1 MNRSRTHKSSLVALT
16 VSAILSAHAG
26 AASSSTA
33 QSIDIPAGDLTTALE
48 MLARQ
53 SGVELVYRPEALKG
67 LRTEGVHGALTSEEA
82 VQKLLEG
89 TSLKLRADASGVL
102 LISDASAGSNGALR
116 VAQNGTASNTAE
128 EDVEE
133 VVVSGV
139 KFRYEEAQSAL
150 KIPLALKDTP
160 QTVIVVTKDL
170 MDFASIH
177 QFSDIYKIDASG
189 GTSHAGDQVPRN
201 YYRGFRQQSS
211 NSIKV
216 DGFRMSGRTNLDLS
230 LFERFEVVKGATSTL
245 YGQNSIGGT
254 LNAVSKMPQS
264 QFGGNLSLEAGSYD
278 HYRGDLDFYGPLG
291 AGDRLSYRM
300 VASYLDEDQAVD
312 FTYSKRLVLA
322 PSVKFE
328 ISPDT
333 TLIARVSYQ
342 KSEFPYYF
350 GYGLQFLG
358 TDRFDLSQVTKDNF
372 KIPDLPR
379 DRAAN
384 MPWNKTDRSAIFAL
398 TTLEHRFG
406 DNWHLRANL
415 QYNHLTEDQNSG
427 QANAITGLDGLTGTS
442 IYAYDDNDHV
452 YAGEVNLYGDVEMFG
467 RKHTLFFGADY
478 ARLDNRSLFADDS
491 MSGEQTGFS
500 ILNPDYSLI
509 PKHSQFSDYSFFFG
523 EKSRTKQSGVTAQA
537 ILRPTDR
544 LTAIAGGRYS
554 RDVEDDRTS
563 CCALDSALGENTHTK
578 DDDFTFQGGLTYKL
592 TESTNLYASYGETF
606 EPQSGTLASGA
617 GAGPQQGTAKEIG
630 AKGDLL
636 DRGFSWSV
644 ALFDMRRSHITQ
656 RVLGTPYVEEAGTQ
670 RSRGAEV
677 ELKGDFK
684 NGWNLFGSFAYL
696 DAEYVAGQLKGAQPV
711 NAPKFGASVFGSYE
725 FLDGPLKGLG
735 FGAGVVHKEKFSQHT
750 VYYASA
756 TPTILDFGMQHDFTE
771 VDLRAFYRRDKLY
784 YHLGVTNVFNTKY
797 FVQHTDNFANPYLI
811 NPARAIIGR
820 VTYQF

>member
-1 MNRSRTHKSSLVALT
+1 MTRPKITKSSLVAFA

-26 AASSSTA
+26 AADSKTT

-48 MLARQ
+48 TLARQ
-53 SGVELVYRPEALKG
+53 AGVELVYRPEQLKG
-67 LRTEGVHGALTSEEA
+67 LRTDGVHGALTSEQA
-82 VQKLLEG
+82 VEKLLEG
-89 TSLKLRADASGVL
+89 TPLRLRADASGVL
-102 LISDASAGSNGALR
+102 LISDASSKDGSLHMAQADASGA
-116 VAQNGTASNTAE
+116 ASG
-128 EDVEE
+128 DDIDE

-139 KFRYEEAQSAL
+139 KFRYEEAQSAM

-160 QTVIVVTKDL
+160 QTVLVVTKDL
-170 MDFASIH
+170 MDFAGIH

-189 GTSHAGDQVPRN
+189 GTAHAGDQVPRN
-201 YYRGFRQQSS
+201 YYRGFRQQSA

-230 LFERFEVVKGATSTL
+230 LFERFEVVKGPTSTL

-254 LNAVSKMPQS
+254 LNAVSKLPQPD
-264 QFGGNLSLEAGSYD
+264 FGGNFSVEAGSYD

-291 AGDRLSYRM
+291 SSDRVSYRM
-300 VASYLDEDQAVD
+300 VASWLDEDLPVD

-328 ISPDT
+328 LTPDT
-333 TLIARVSYQ
+333 TLITRVSYQ
-342 KSEFPYYF
+342 KSQFPYYF

-358 TDRFDLSQVTKDNF
+358 TDRFDLSQVTRDNF

-384 MPWNKTDRSAIFAL
+384 MPWNKTERSALFAL

-406 DNWHLRANL
+406 ENWNLRANL
-415 QYNHLTEDQNSG
+415 QYNHLTEEQNSG
-427 QANAITGLDGLTGTS
+427 QANAITGLDGLTGAS

-500 ILNPDYSLI
+500 ILDPDYSLI
-509 PKHSQFSDYSFFFG
+509 PRHSQFSDYAFFFG
-523 EKSRTKQSGVTAQA
+523 EKSRTKQSGFTAQA
-537 ILRPTDR
+537 ILHPTDR
-544 LTAIAGGRYS
+544 FTALLGGRYS

-563 CCALDSALGENTHTK
+563 CCALDSALGENTHTVN
-578 DDDFTFQGGLTYKL
+578 DDFTFQGGVTFKV

-606 EPQSGTLASGA
+606 EPQSGTLANGA
-617 GAGPQQGTAKEIG
+617 SAGPQQGTSKEIG
-630 AKGDLL
+630 AKGELL
-636 DRGFSWSV
+636 DRGLSWSV
-644 ALFDMRRSHITQ
+644 ALFDMRRAHITQ
-656 RVLGTPYVEEAGTQ
+656 RVLGTSFVEEAGTQ

-696 DAEYVAGQLKGAQPV
+696 DAEYIAGEFKGAQPV
-711 NAPKFGASVFGSYE
+711 NAPKYGASVFGSYE
-725 FLDGPLKGLG
+725 FLDGPMKGLG
-735 FGAGVVHKEKFSQHT
+735 FGAGLVHKEKFSQHT
-750 VYYASA
+750 VYYAST
-756 TPTILDFGMQHDFTE
+756 TPTILPFGMEDDFTE
-771 VDLRAFYRRDKLY
+771 VDFRTFYRHDRWY
-784 YHLGVTNVFNTKY
+784 YHLGVTNLFNTKY
-797 FVQHTDNFANPYLI
+797 FVQHMDNFAAPYLI
-811 NPARAIIGR
+811 NPARTVIGR